1 MMKKILLCIAIVASS
16 TINYAQ
22 DALAFTVKDEVYNA
36 SNSLDVSITYTSDL
50 EIAAGAIEVTL
61 WTVSGGKWS
70 QQWRDSDFNKDPL
83 PAGTDLTSTITI
95 GSLPAAI
102 VNGDGNLMTNE
113 ELLAANPNPAPDGF
127 TTYYYEL
134 RFTVRNQAWADL
146 SWITEPA
153 VDVNFTPTIP
163 GASFIHV
170 DPSAT
175 ASVDEQSFKDVKIFP
190 NPTTGKINITG
201 LEKATTFSIYN
212 AIGQEVKRFK
222 NVNATLNISELNTG
236 IYILKSNNGFLRK
249 IVKQ

>member
-1 MMKKILLCIAIVASS
+1 MKKLLLLLVIVASS

-36 SNSLDVSITYTSDL
+36 SNALDVSITYTSDV
-50 EIAAGAIEVTL
+50 EIAAGAVEVTL
-61 WTVSGGKWS
+61 WTVSGGVWS

-95 GSLPAAI
+95 ESLPAAI

-113 ELLAANPNPAPDGF
+113 ELLAADPNPAPTGF

-134 RFTVRNQAWADL
+134 RFTVRNQTWADL

-163 GASFIHV
+163 AASFIHV
-170 DPSAT
+170 DPSTT
-175 ASVDEQSFKDVKIFP
+175 ASIDEEFLKDVKLFP
-190 NPTTGKINITG
+190 NPTTGKINISG
-201 LEKATTFSIYN
+201 LETATAFSVYN

-222 NVNATLNISELNTG
+222 NVNSTIDISELNSG
-236 IYILKSNNGFLRK
+236 IYILKSNNGLLRK